1 MNSSRL
7 ALGATL
13 ATTFFWT
20 AKAMAI
26 GIAGGLNRSPLES
39 PLFLLGL
46 VCCLVASAATGIA
59 VIRPATVWGR
69 TLSAAGGLA
78 AGVLVTAAT
87 SAVVSAAAPPSPGW
101 VWGELNLWAT
111 ALTLLALNLTLLAR
125 RSQSEQRPA
134 EVSSAFGA

>member
-20 AKAMAI
+20 AKAVAI
-26 GIAGGLNRSPLES
+26 GIAGGLDRSPLES

-46 VCCLVASAATGIA
+46 VCCLVASAATGVA
-59 VIRPATVWGR
+59 LARRPTMWGR
-69 TLSAAGGLA
+69 ALAAAGGTA
-78 AGVLVTAAT
+78 VGVLVTIAA

-101 VWGELNLWAT
+101 VWGELNLWAM
-111 ALTLLALNLTLLAR
+111 ALTLLVVNLTLVAR
-125 RSQSEQRPA
+125 RSQPERRPA
-134 EVSSAFGA
+134 QVSSAYGA